1 MAAAALVAAAGA
13 GAFALAVGDD
23 DEPAPPALIPTTPAP
38 ESLDGPGEGALVLA
52 APPGAVP
59 AWLTREFERTTG
71 CAVTVQA
78 VEPDELAARVALDRG
93 ATIDLALVRSEDS
106 LRLVEGGAVAALD
119 GDLLEHR
126 DDLLEPLREPAATT
140 VDGRSYGL
148 AYAWALDVLVSAPSI
163 PTPSSLEVLLD
174 PRYTGEVAMPD
185 DVLTLATAALLNGV
199 ADPYALS
206 ESELEGATAVLRAQ
220 GGLLDG
226 RFSDA
231 DGLARLMRGGALVG
245 LASSATAATLAG
257 EGLSVTTTLP
267 REGTTGWFESWQLT
281 ARTRHPV
288 CAYRWLNL
296 ATSPETQAA
305 IARDGVGAAN
315 GKACELPGPGRCQ
328 RLGLATPEVIGRVS
342 FARTPIQPTAFGE
355 WRRAWAV
362 CCEP

>member
-1 MAAAALVAAAGA
+1 MAVAAAAAA
-13 GAFALAVGDD
+13 GAFALAARDD
-23 DEPAPPALIPTTPAP
+23 GEPRPPARIPTTSAP
-38 ESLDGPGEGALVLA
+38 ESLDGPGEGEVVLA

-71 CAVTVQA
+71 CAVDVQTIA
-78 VEPDELAARVALDRG
+78 PDELAARVALDRG
-93 ATIDLALVRSEDS
+93 ATIDLALVRSSDS

-148 AYAWALDVLVSAPSI
+148 AYDWALDVLVSAPTI

-174 PRYTGEVAMPD
+174 PTYTGQVAMPD

-199 ADPYALS
+199 TDPYALT
-206 ESELEGATAVLRAQ
+206 ESELQGASSVLQAQ
-220 GGLLDG
+220 TGLLDG
-226 RFSDA
+226 RYADA
-231 DGLARLMRGGALVG
+231 DGLARLLRGGALVA

-281 ARTRHPV
+281 SRARHPV

-296 ATSPETQAA
+296 ATAPETQAA
-305 IARDGVGAAN
+305 IARDGLGPAS
-315 GKACELPGPGRCQ
+315 GEACDLPGPGRCE

-342 FARTPIQPTAFGE
+342 FARTPIKPTPFGE